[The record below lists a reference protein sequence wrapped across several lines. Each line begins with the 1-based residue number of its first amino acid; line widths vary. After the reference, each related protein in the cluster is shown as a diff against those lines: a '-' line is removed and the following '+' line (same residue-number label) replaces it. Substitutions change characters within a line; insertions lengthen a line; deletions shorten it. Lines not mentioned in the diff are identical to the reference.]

1 MFMRAAA
8 TTAAAATTTGMVVA
22 SFAFLTGL
30 GLGAAAVGGACLARQ
45 AMKRRNS
52 WKDDTTSMP
61 MPTTDPMPD
70 EGEPMP
76 GANPI

>member
-45 AMKRRNS
+45 AMKRRDS
-52 WKDDTTSMP
+52 WRDDGASMAAEA
-61 MPTTDPMPD
+61 MPD
-70 EGEPMP
+70 EGEPTP

>member
-52 WKDDTTSMP
+52 WKDDTASMP
-61 MPTTDPMPD
+61 VTDPMPD
-70 EGEPMP
+70 EGEPMA

>member
-61 MPTTDPMPD
+61 TTEAMPD
-70 EGEPMP
+70 EGEPMA